1 MLGLIHLINEEED
14 VVFESR
20 PFFYWHF
27 SQMLYAISLF
37 FALRN
42 DRFIEPLYFESLIAA
57 FMF

>member
-37 FALRN
+37 LR
-42 DRFIEPLYFESLIAA
+42 FEMIDLLNHYISKA
-57 FMF
+57 